1 LKPTSVQ
8 TRGLLIALVGITA
21 WAFTG
26 IFIAYLFEHYPLTP
40 FTLTFWRALLMAAAV
55 LVGLGV
61 WQPATLRI
69 GRRDLPFFLA
79 YGFIGLAVFN
89 TLWTFSVQFNGAA
102 VATVL
107 AYSSPAFTVILA
119 RVFLREALTWP
130 KVIAVILSLA
140 GCVLVVKAQ
149 APATWQVNSPGIV
162 VGLASGLAF
171 AFYNLMGRWSAGRFS
186 SAWTVTGYG
195 FLFCAAA
202 MAALMALTQTPAAIF
217 SLGARWDGWLI
228 LIALALGPSLLGFG
242 LYTLSLRDLEASTAS
257 LIATLEPVITALV
270 AIPLLG
276 EWMDGGQWLGA
287 GLIVLAAVLI
297 TARPRSATR

>member
-1 LKPTSVQ
+1 MKPTWLQ
-8 TRGLLIALVGITA
+8 TRGLLVALTGITA
-21 WAFTG
+21 WAFTA

-40 FTLTFWRALLMAAAV
+40 FTLTFWRALLMAAVV

-61 WQPATLRI
+61 WQPAALRLT
-69 GRRDLPFFLA
+69 RRDLPFFLA
-79 YGFIGLAVFN
+79 YGFIGLAAFN

-107 AYSSPAFTVILA
+107 AYSSPAFTMILA

-149 APATWQVNSPGIV
+149 APATWRVNTGGIV

-202 MAALMALTQTPAAIF
+202 MAALMALTQTPAAMF

-297 TARPRSATR
+297 TARPRSAIR